1 MKHFDALLHVTG
13 KSIFTADI
21 PEPEGTLFAVVF
33 CSTIAHGKILSI
45 DTSVAEKMLGVK
57 RIITAKDIPGENEIG
72 NIVMDEVLLA
82 EKTVHFIGEPIAIVL
97 ASSKAEAQLAK
108 EKIIVK
114 YKVEKAISSARE
126 AAAKGLLIVPPR
138 IFSTGDAEKA
148 LGECKFIVKGNAETG
163 GQEHLYLETQTTL
176 CIPEEGRYFKITSST
191 QSPSF
196 VQKIAARVLNLPINA
211 IQVDVLRLGGA
222 FGGKEDQATPWA
234 VMAALGSYITGKPV
248 KLVLS
253 RHEDLVYTGKRHP
266 YSSDYTIGLNKD
278 GKILS
283 WKVDYYQNS
292 GAVSDLS
299 TAILERSLFH
309 STSSYFIPNVT
320 ATGYCCRTNL
330 APNTA
335 FRGFGGPQAMF
346 VMEAAIHKAAKETG
360 FSVETIQQINLLK
373 KDDTFPYGMTYPC
386 NEAVNSWAEVEEK
399 SDFYN
404 TKTSI
409 HNFNKNSKY
418 IKKGISFMPVCFG
431 ISFTTTFLNQAN
443 ALVHVY
449 TDGSVGI
456 STGAVEMGQGV
467 NSRMRQVAQG
477 LFSIPIDLTRV
488 ESTNTTR
495 SANTSPTAASSGA
508 DMNGNA
514 TRIACENIR
523 TRLLKVASEELGAK
537 EENLMLKDSFVWSS
551 GQKTDLTWNQLV
563 QKTYFKRISLSCHAH
578 YATPG
583 IHFNQKEEKGKPFAY
598 HVVGTAV
605 TEVSVDCLLG
615 SYNIDKVTIVHKGGK
630 QLNPLVDRGQV
641 EGALLQGIGWV
652 TMEELKWDEESK
664 RLLSDTLATYKIP
677 DINFTPDIID
687 IHFSEGEKLDKD
699 VGLKGSKAIGEPPF
713 MYGIGSYFA
722 ILNALESYS
731 DNIASDYKTPFTP
744 EKVLMSI
751 VQSRTP

>member
-21 PEPEGTLFAVVF
+21 PEPSGTLHAAVL
-33 CSTIAHGKILSI
+33 CSTIAHGEILSI
-45 DTSVAEKMLGVK
+45 DTSVAEKMDGVK
-57 RIITAKDIPGENEIG
+57 RIITAQDIPGENEIG

-97 ASSKAEAQLAK
+97 ASSKTEAQNAK
-108 EKIIVK
+108 KQISVK
-114 YKVEKAISSARE
+114 YKELEAISCPRE
-126 AAAKGLLIVPPR
+126 AAARGELIVPPR
-138 IFSTGDAEKA
+138 TFSTGDTNKA
-148 LGECKFIVKGNAETG
+148 FKECDYVVKGTAETG
-163 GQEHLYLETQTTL
+163 GQEHLYLETQSAL
-176 CIPEEGRYFKITSST
+176 CIPEEGKYFKITSST
-191 QSPSF
+191 QSPAF
-196 VQKIAARVLNLPINA
+196 VQKMAARVLNLPIHA
-211 IQVDVLRLGGA
+211 VQVDVLRLGGA

-234 VMAALGSYITGKPV
+234 VMAALGSYVTGKPV

-253 RHEDLVYTGKRHP
+253 RHEDLIYTGKRHP
-266 YSSDYTIGLNKD
+266 YSSDFTIGLNKE
-278 GKILS
+278 GKILG

-309 STSSYFIPNVT
+309 STASYFIPNVT

-346 VMEAAIHKAAKETG
+346 VMEAAIHLAAKKAG
-360 FSVETIQQINLLK
+360 IPVETIQQINLLK
-373 KDDTFPYGMTYPC
+373 KDDTFPYGMFYPC
-386 NEAVNSWAEVEEK
+386 NETVNSWQEAK
-399 SDFYN
+399 QLSHFDK
-404 TKTSI
+404 TKDNI
-409 HNFNKNSKY
+409 LKFNESSKY

-467 NSRMRQVAQG
+467 NSRMRQVAQDI
-477 LFSIPIDLTRV
+477 FSIPIDLTRV

-495 SANTSPTAASSGA
+495 TANTSPTAASSAA

-514 TRIACENIR
+514 TRVACENIR
-523 TRLLKVASEELGAK
+523 ARLLKVASEEFAVK
-537 EENLMLKDSFVWSS
+537 EEGLLLKDSFVWLND
-551 GQKTDLTWNQLV
+551 QKTDLSWEQLV
-563 QKTYFKRISLSCHAH
+563 QKAYFKRVSLSSHAH

-583 IHFNQKEEKGKPFAY
+583 IHFNKETEKGKPFAY

-605 TEVSVDCLLG
+605 TEVTVDCLLG
-615 SYNIDKVTIVHKGGK
+615 TYNIDKVTIVHKGGK

-652 TMEELKWDEESK
+652 TMEELKWDEATK
-664 RLLSDTLATYKIP
+664 RLLSDTLATYKVP
-677 DINFTPDIID
+677 DISFTPDVVN
-687 IHFSEGEKLDKD
+687 IHFSEGEKLKKD

-722 ILNALESYS
+722 ILNAVETFSKN
-731 DNIASDYKTPFTP
+731 NISDYVAPFTP
-744 EKVLMSI
+744 EKVLMTI
-751 VQSRTP
+751 TMGKTP